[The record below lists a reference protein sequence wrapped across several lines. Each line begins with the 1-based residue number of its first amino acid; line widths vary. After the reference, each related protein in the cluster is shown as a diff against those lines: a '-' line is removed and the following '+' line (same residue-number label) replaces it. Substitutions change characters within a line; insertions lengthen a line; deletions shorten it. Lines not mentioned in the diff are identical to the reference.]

1 MKFVHLRPVGLFG
14 GLFGGLALAVGLS
27 GCGRPAVAPEP
38 VRSVKVMAVE
48 ARSAGRQALFAAE
61 IRPRIEARLG
71 FRVGGK
77 LVRRLVEVGSPV
89 RAGQVLAQLDPE
101 DLKLADQAQQ
111 AALRSAQANL
121 DQVSADNRRVH
132 ELHDKGFVSAAE
144 LQRSDT
150 ALKAAQAQLES
161 VRAQS
166 GVSSHQ
172 AGYASLIADAPG
184 VVTAVEAEP
193 GQVLASGAPVLR
205 IALDSGRDVVF
216 SVPEDQIGSLTSRLG
231 KAGAVQMRLWGEE
244 AWQPVMVR
252 EVAAAAD
259 PVTRTFL
266 VRADLGRST
275 ARLGQSASVRL
286 NATGGEPVI
295 HVPLSAL
302 ARHPERT
309 QVWVLD
315 EAAMVVHARTVELDG
330 VDGEEARIRSGLQ
343 PGQLV
348 VTAGVHV
355 LNEGQAVRRWQ
366 DPNAAAAG
374 SVAASVAAA
383 ASR

>member
-1 MKFVHLRPVGLFG
+1 
-14 GLFGGLALAVGLS
+14 
-27 GCGRPAVAPEP
+27 

-111 AALRSAQANL
+111 AALRSAQAHL

-150 ALKAAQAQLES
+150 ALKSAQAQLES
-161 VRAQS
+161 ARAQS
-166 GVSSHQ
+166 GLQSHQ
-172 AGYASLIADAPG
+172 AGYASLVADAAG
-184 VVTAVEAEP
+184 VVTAIEAEP
-193 GQVLASGAPVLR
+193 GQVLAAGAAVIRL
-205 IALDSGRDVVF
+205 ALDRGRDVVF
-216 SVPEDQIGSLTSRLG
+216 SVPEDQVTALSGRQG
-231 KAGAVQMRLWGEE
+231 KAGTLQMRLWGEE
-244 AWQPVMVR
+244 AWQPVTVR

-266 VRADLGRST
+266 VRADLGRSP
-275 ARLGQSASVRL
+275 ARLGQSATVRL
-286 NATGGEPVI
+286 SASGAEPVI

-302 ARHPERT
+302 SRQAERT

-315 EAAMVVHARTVELDG
+315 ESAMVVHARPVELDG
-330 VDGEEARIRSGLQ
+330 VDGEQARIRSGLQ

-355 LNEGQAVRRWQ
+355 LTEGQAVRRWQ
-366 DPNAAAAG
+366 DPARAAG
-374 SVAASVAAA
+374 AASA

>member
-1 MKFVHLRPVGLFG
+1 MKLIHLRPAGLLGALTLAFG
-14 GLFGGLALAVGLS
+14 MS
-27 GCGRPAVAPEP
+27 GCGRAPATPEP
-38 VRSVKVMAVE
+38 IRSVKVMAVE
-48 ARSAGRQALFAAE
+48 ARSVGRQSLYAAE
-61 IRPRIEARLG
+61 IRPHIEARLG

-77 LVRRLVEVGSPV
+77 LVRRLVEVGATV
-89 RAGQVLAQLDPE
+89 RAGQVLAQLDPD

-166 GVSSHQ
+166 GMSSHQ
-172 AGYASLIADAPG
+172 AGYASLVADTPG
-184 VVTAVEAEP
+184 VVTAIEAEP
-193 GQVLASGAPVLR
+193 GQVLAAGTPVLR
-205 IALDSGRDVVF
+205 LALDSGRDVVF
-216 SVPEDQIGSLTSRLG
+216 SVPEDQVAALSGRLG
-231 KAGAVQMRLWGEE
+231 KAGAVQLRLWGEE
-244 AWQPVMVR
+244 SWQPVTVR

-286 NATGGEPVI
+286 SAAGGEPAI

-302 ARHPERT
+302 THQSDRT
-309 QVWVLD
+309 QVWVL
-315 EAAMVVHARTVELDG
+315 EPATMAVHARTVELDG

-355 LNEGQAVRRWQ
+355 LNEGQTVRRWL
-366 DPNAAAAG
+366 DPAG
-374 SVAASVAAA
+374 AA
-383 ASR
+383 ASGAVPGPAASAASR